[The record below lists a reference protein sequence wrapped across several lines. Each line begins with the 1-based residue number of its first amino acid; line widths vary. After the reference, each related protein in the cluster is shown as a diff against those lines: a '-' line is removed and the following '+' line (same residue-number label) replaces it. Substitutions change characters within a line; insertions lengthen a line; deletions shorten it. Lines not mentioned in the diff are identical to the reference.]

1 MAKHRHKEQES
12 SVNDKNKNLNN
23 MNNINN
29 NPFGID
35 PVQLMNLLGGNF
47 DMRNM
52 TNMLASMNTNGFNL
66 GNLGPL
72 AQMAGL
78 NLDNNMMYG
87 NGFPNAND
95 MMNNNSNSMNQ
106 GNNTTTVNTNNK
118 NTTPNMNPN
127 NFGNNKDNNANTIP
141 NIKKNEQEKIIR
153 EVKSSG
159 NSSNINT
166 KVKVTQNNDLEF
178 LVALKGI
185 VNQEKVPLIN
195 KMIELYKSGAF
206 KDK

>member
-12 SVNDKNKNLNN
+12 SVNNKNKDN
-23 MNNINN
+23 MNSMNNN

-47 DMRNM
+47 DMTNM

-87 NGFPNAND
+87 NGFPNPND
-95 MMNNNSNSMNQ
+95 TMNNNGMNH
-106 GNNTTTVNTNNK
+106 GNNINSGNINNK
-118 NTTPNMNPN
+118 NVMPSMNN
-127 NFGNNKDNNANTIP
+127 INLGNNKENSSDTANS
-141 NIKKNEQEKIIR
+141 IKKSEQEKGIK
-153 EVKSSG
+153 EAKV
-159 NSSNINT
+159 SSNSANANT
-166 KVKVTQNNDLEF
+166 KVKITQNNDLEF
-178 LVALKGI
+178 LVSLKGI
-185 VNQEKVPLIN
+185 VNQEKIPLIN